1 MSSPGCPWPGGLRC
15 PRQASSQLTSVLLCL
30 VSFSLPE
37 SFVLKLCYDLKRG
50 ESGGRHIE
58 LVMDTQAGCQSWGG
72 RGPMVWGY
80 TLYFSG
86 IPVGFISQLQ
96 ELKDASDGFIGI
108 STLFTF
114 QEELCDILGMFQPE
128 ISALNIAQVCSKWGK
143 KKRNF
148 KSYPLLLVSF

>member
-1 MSSPGCPWPGGLRC
+1 
-15 PRQASSQLTSVLLCL
+15 
-30 VSFSLPE
+30 
-37 SFVLKLCYDLKRG
+37 
-50 ESGGRHIE
+50 
-58 LVMDTQAGCQSWGG
+58 MDPQAGWKRWGG
-72 RGPMVWGY
+72 GGPMVWGY
-80 TLYFSG
+80 ILYFSG

>member
-1 MSSPGCPWPGGLRC
+1 
-15 PRQASSQLTSVLLCL
+15 
-30 VSFSLPE
+30 
-37 SFVLKLCYDLKRG
+37 
-50 ESGGRHIE
+50 
-58 LVMDTQAGCQSWGG
+58 
-72 RGPMVWGY
+72 MVWGY

-108 STLFTF
+108 SALFTF